1 MIAHEGHHRQPDED
15 RRGPCAR
22 AAGGF
27 FDLGKIANREPRAVL
42 NDCHSGPAEINEAAN

>member
-1 MIAHEGHHRQPDED
+1 MRGIIASLTRTAG
-15 RRGPCAR
+15 AR
-22 AAGGF
+22 APEQLGGF